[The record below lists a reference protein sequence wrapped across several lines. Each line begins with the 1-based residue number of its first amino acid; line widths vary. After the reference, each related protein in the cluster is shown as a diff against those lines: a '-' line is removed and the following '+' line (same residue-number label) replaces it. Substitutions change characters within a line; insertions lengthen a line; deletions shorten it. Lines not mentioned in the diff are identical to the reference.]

1 MINLERKSKVSF
13 YILSEISLKQSLR
26 QSLFVGLRK
35 KEEENEGKMKFFFK
49 KVNLDIPSALKGIS
63 KKAFLLH

>member
-35 KEEENEGKMKFFFK
+35 KEEENEGKMKFFVK
-49 KVNLDIPSALKGIS
+49 KVNLEWQMLFLK
-63 KKAFLLH
+63 

>member
-13 YILSEISLKQSLR
+13 YIFSEISLR